1 MLDRTGNLQL
11 VDEFVTSDSLKRHM
25 LAVEAAMRAYAES
38 FGQDVELWMVRPQR
52 LEGLTAASVKKK
64 LKNLSFA
71 ATVHREDITRGA
83 EAFGV
88 ELDEHIEFCARA
100 MHRAK
105 IV

>member
-1 MLDRTGNLQL
+1 LEHGLYAC
-11 VDEFVTSDSLKRHM
+11 DELCGFLT
-25 LAVEAAMRAYAES
+25 ACA
-38 FGQDVELWMVRPQR
+38 MVRPQR

-71 ATVHREDITRGA
+71 AAVHREDITQGA

-88 ELDEHIEFCARA
+88 ELDEHIEFCASA